1 MSAQPAPRSL
11 PVSARPEDE
20 RTALERLVLGA
31 LDTTGLWL
39 EEVRVTG
46 SGPSQVLTV
55 IVDLREGTEGVDM
68 DTLQTATE
76 AVSHALDA
84 IDDLPELGRDAYQ
97 LEVSSPGVTR
107 PLTSPHHWA
116 RNVGRVVEVTIGD
129 DDEAVW
135 GRIIAADDEGID
147 FAEIRPGAKKGMPA
161 KESAPKRHSYAILS
175 SAVVQVELTHG
186 RSITGA

>member
-1 MSAQPAPRSL
+1 MSASRSL
-11 PVSARPEDE
+11 PVSERPDE
-20 RTALERLVLGA
+20 EHTALEQLVVDA
-31 LDTTGLWL
+31 LAPTGLWL
-39 EEVRVTG
+39 EAVRVTG
-46 SGPSQVLTV
+46 SGPSQVLAV

-76 AVSHALDA
+76 SVSRALDA
-84 IDDLPELGRDAYQ
+84 LEDLPELGRDAYQ
-97 LEVSSPGVTR
+97 LEISSPGVTR
-107 PLTSPHHWA
+107 PLTRPHHWV

-135 GRIIAADDEGID
+135 GRIVAADDDGVD

-161 KESAPKRHSYAILS
+161 KESAPKRHSYAVLS

-186 RSITGA
+186 RSIPGA

>member
-1 MSAQPAPRSL
+1 MSAQRSH
-11 PVSARPEDE
+11 PVSERPEE
-20 RTALERLVLGA
+20 QRTELERLVLTA
-31 LDTTGLWL
+31 LAPTGLWL
-39 EEVRVTG
+39 EDVRVTG
-46 SGPSQVLTV
+46 SGPSQVLAV
-55 IVDLREGTEGVDM
+55 IVDLSEGTDGVDM
-68 DTLQTATE
+68 DSLQAATE
-76 AVSHALDA
+76 AVAGALDA
-84 IDDLPELGRDAYQ
+84 VDDLPELGRDAYQ

-107 PLTSPHHWA
+107 PLTRPHHWA

-135 GRIIAADDEGID
+135 GRILAADEDGVD

-161 KESAPKRHSYAILS
+161 KEAAPKRHPYSVLS